1 MISGA
6 PAGYVLV
13 KDKDGKLKYYKD
25 GKFFT
30 LEQIQ
35 VQEQKQEQVKQKIK
49 LKPSFSFD
57 SSKKSKPKVA
67 PPKIKKVATPPRV
80 LPEAP
85 VAPKPSLPE
94 SKKPVWP
101 KAKPSANPVEVDL
114 EELKPSGEM
123 HSRRSEDQGLIEQ
136 KVAEVIERLKIKF
149 SDKNIESRFRN
160 ILATYFR
167 GIRKPKELEYI
178 LGLPK
183 ISGGME
189 LAKDKVQ
196 IIMSVL
202 EHDFSEIEKQR
213 RHVVAKPK
221 EKLALQVTADLDHQI
236 APPPPAIIKP
246 QKKTVKSAPVA
257 TPINRPVIAKTM
269 PRPVVQRPIAS
280 PDIGKQARPAIR
292 DIKRR
297 RLIGPVEELEL
308 MDLDDMR
315 KLGRNEDEIK
325 EAILEKVEILAE
337 QSLLKKIE
345 GINAWKIAP
354 VYKLYLQMTYQGI
367 KEIKKISEVIEQRQ
381 IKNQESL
388 TLSEYEMIATLNQKL
403 KFE

>member
-35 VQEQKQEQVKQKIK
+35 AQEKKQEQVKQKQKIK
-49 LKPSFSFD
+49 LKPSYSFD
-57 SSKKSKPKVA
+57 TSKKPQPKATPLKIEKKVA
-67 PPKIKKVATPPRV
+67 PSRALPKDSVKG
-80 LPEAP
+80 
-85 VAPKPSLPE
+85 KPSLPK
-94 SKKPVWP
+94 SGKPVWP
-101 KAKPSANPVEVDL
+101 KAKPVDVNL
-114 EELKPSGEM
+114 EELKSSGEM

-136 KVAEVIERLKIKF
+136 KVVEVIKRLKIKF
-149 SDKNIESRFRN
+149 SDKKIETRFRN

-167 GIRKPKELEYI
+167 GIRKPKELEYV
-178 LGLPK
+178 LELPK

-189 LAKDKVQ
+189 LAKDKVK

-221 EKLALQVTADLDHQI
+221 EKLAMQVTADLDHQI
-236 APPPPAIIKP
+236 APPPPAIVKP
-246 QKKTVKSAPVA
+246 QEETVEPAPVA
-257 TPINRPVIAKTM
+257 APIKRPVVAKTM
-269 PRPVVQRPIAS
+269 TRPAIHRPIAKA
-280 PDIGKQARPAIR
+280 PVEKKPRPAIN

-308 MDLDDMR
+308 MDLENMR

-325 EAILEKVEILAE
+325 EELLEKVEVLAE

-345 GINAWKIAP
+345 GINAWKISP

-367 KEIKKISEVIEQRQ
+367 KKMKKISEVIEQRQ
-381 IKNQESL
+381 IENHESL
-388 TLSEYEMIATLNQKL
+388 TLSEYEMIASLNQKL